1 MELSP
6 INLSLLTSGVATL
19 INLPIAVFI
28 GWLISKLSLKSKSIV
43 ETIVMLPL
51 VLPPVVVGFALLK
64 FFGIHG
70 FGGKLVSN
78 IFSVDIAFIWIAATI
93 AASVMSFPLM
103 ARSIISAM
111 ESIDSRF
118 EQVARTL
125 GAKPIQVFFTITIP
139 LAKRGIFAGIIV
151 GFVRALGEFGATI
164 IFAGNIDGKSQT
176 IPLAIFTEMQ
186 LGHTS
191 EAGKLAIISAVI
203 AIISIFIYNWIS
215 NEPKKDKI

>member
-6 INLSLLTSGVATL
+6 INLSLLTSGIATL
-19 INLPIAVFI
+19 INLPIAVLV
-28 GWLISKLSLKSKSIV
+28 GWLISKLSLKTKSII

-64 FFGIHG
+64 FFGMYG
-70 FGGKLVSN
+70 FGGKLISN
-78 IFSVDIAFIWIAATI
+78 LFSIDIAFTWIAATI
-93 AASVMSFPLM
+93 AAAVMSFPLM

-111 ESIDSRF
+111 ESIDNRF

-125 GAKPIQVFFTITIP
+125 GANPIQVFFTITIP

-186 LGHTS
+186 LGHTNT
-191 EAGKLAIISAVI
+191 AGQLALISAAI
-203 AIISIFIYNWIS
+203 AIVSIFIYNWIS
-215 NEPKKDKI
+215 NSPKDSKI

>member
-1 MELSP
+1 M
-6 INLSLLTSGVATL
+6 
-19 INLPIAVFI
+19 
-28 GWLISKLSLKSKSIV
+28 
-43 ETIVMLPL
+43 
-51 VLPPVVVGFALLK
+51 K

-78 IFSVDIAFIWIAATI
+78 IFSVDIAFTWIAATI

-164 IFAGNIDGKSQT
+164 TFAGNMPGETQT
-176 IPLAIFTEMQ
+176 LPLAIFLALETNPEAALALSLVMIV
-186 LGHTS
+186 TS
-191 EAGKLAIISAVI
+191 LAILVPFRDQWLPSR
-203 AIISIFIYNWIS
+203 
-215 NEPKKDKI
+215 